1 MTAAEMLPSFP
12 FLSNDHRCD
21 DVRAMMCSDH
31 SRRYFSLFSLSKT
44 DAILEE
50 VYAAC
55 SSATERGGGGGRGSE
70 GGQKL
75 DAAEL
80 NVAIKATRAKLEAIA
95 GEDLKLP
102 EVRESVE
109 DILEKFDENND
120 GFLDKREFQGFARTY
135 FSRVEWP
142 MWKTAAKG
150 AAKGVGIHVFMQ
162 CVVAPIVA
170 LCSPLIIAF
179 AHNEMKKITGEH
191 LDTMK
196 NEVAKKFHSIN
207 VFGKDE
213 DGDGI
218 NDDVERIERKQKWQ
232 RRMKKA
238 RDAAAPAAVASAAAC
253 AGLM

>member
-1 MTAAEMLPSFP
+1 MCVYKS
-12 FLSNDHRCD
+12 
-21 DVRAMMCSDH
+21 RAL
-31 SRRYFSLFSLSKT
+31 RTKT

-50 VYAAC
+50 VYDAC

-80 NVAIKATRAKLEAIA
+80 NVAIKAIYAKLEAIA

-150 AAKGVGIHVFMQ
+150 AAKGVGFHVFVQ

-179 AHNEMKKITGEH
+179 AQNEMKKITGEH
-191 LDTMK
+191 LDNVK

-238 RDAAAPAAVASAAAC
+238 RDAAAPAAVVSAAAC

>member
-1 MTAAEMLPSFP
+1 MLPSFP

-120 GFLDKREFQGFARTY
+120 GFLDKREFQAFARTY

-170 LCSPLIIAF
+170 LCSPLIIP
-179 AHNEMKKITGEH
+179 
-191 LDTMK
+191 
-196 NEVAKKFHSIN
+196 
-207 VFGKDE
+207 
-213 DGDGI
+213 
-218 NDDVERIERKQKWQ
+218 DVSRW
-232 RRMKKA
+232 
-238 RDAAAPAAVASAAAC
+238 
-253 AGLM
+253 